1 MKIIGY
7 LLLLLLTFSAGL
19 VLVGKLGFFTGKAPD
34 TLGVVDGRL
43 SPPSATPNSVSSQA
57 TLYPEHPQKD
67 YASIAPF
74 TYLGDGDAAMEKL
87 AGLLQKTEQTIVITR
102 GPEYI
107 YAQSRTALL
116 NFTDDL
122 EFWLDRPNQVIQIR
136 SASRLGHRDL
146 GTNRARM
153 ESIRARFLLSQ

>member
-7 LLLLLLTFSAGL
+7 FLLLLLTFSAGL
-19 VLVGKLGFFTGKAPD
+19 VLVGQLGFFTGKAPD

-74 TYLGDGDAAMEKL
+74 TYQGDGDAAMEKL
-87 AGLLQKTEQTIVITR
+87 AGLLQKTERTSVITR

-107 YAQSRTALL
+107 YAQSRTTML

-153 ESIRARFLLSQ
+153 ESIRTRFLLSP

>member
-19 VLVGKLGFFTGKAPD
+19 VLVGQLGFFTGKAPD
-34 TLGVVDGRL
+34 ALGVVDGRL

-87 AGLLQKTEQTIVITR
+87 AGLLQKTERTSVITR

-107 YAQSRTALL
+107 YAQSHTALL

-136 SASRLGHRDL
+136 SASRLGHGDL